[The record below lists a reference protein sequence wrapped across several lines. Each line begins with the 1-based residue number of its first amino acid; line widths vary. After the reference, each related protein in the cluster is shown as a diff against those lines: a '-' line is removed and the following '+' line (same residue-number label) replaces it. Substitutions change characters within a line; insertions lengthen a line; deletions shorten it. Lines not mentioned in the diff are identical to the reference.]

1 MTPRTKGLRVPL
13 PFRGEQGLRVPLS
26 KNKKAKKPYLELL

>member
-1 MTPRTKGLRVPL
+1 LNCFRGEWGLRVPL

-26 KNKKAKKPYLELL
+26 KNKKNKKPLP